1 MSKYLA
7 KPTLD
12 ISVEEHTK
20 NVIDEAQA
28 ILASHPFV
36 IKKYNEMVGKD
47 LSIRVISSAKFHDI
61 GKKNNRWQRAC
72 QEDYKIFKTTNDPSK
87 MHHLRHAKFRHEIAS
102 LLVTGLENLPM
113 TVKAAIGAH
122 HGKLKEGEEHRW
134 EEEIPQAAKLFA
146 SFKGLKNN
154 TIQQT
159 PDNEKFEK
167 TIRLRYEFAGPR
179 SFLQLADHR
188 ASAKE
193 EGQKLPEI
201 KPFNYEFPKEYKNKR
216 GVQLIIDELKDKPFS
231 ILRAPTGSGKTDAS
245 ILWAKHQIDFGKAD
259 RLIIAMPTRFTANAL
274 SITAAEKLSQVGLYH
289 SSAWFQKVKDFE
301 NIKPEEQA
309 LIDKEQEL
317 ARLLETPISVTTI
330 DHLCIS
336 LTGTREDHHT
346 MFFNLAHSCLVIDE
360 ADFYDEFTQHNILVL
375 LDALRILQVPVL
387 LMSATVPDSAL
398 SFYNKAGYNL
408 TKIYEDNSDLERK
421 RCTVVKLDDLLVSDK
436 ILEVLEQGFNGTPL
450 IIYANTVARAQKY
463 YQWYC
468 KRSSSFTKDKV
479 IIYHSRFTE
488 PDKVVIENRLTQMLG
503 KESWVGGNQNGVAI
517 LTQIGELS
525 VNISADVMVTDI
537 CPLDRL
543 VQRAGRLSRFNNH
556 KGKLYVVKPLKENKN
571 GGLDFYCAPYGH
583 FVNKKW
589 ELSKVLIN
597 SAELLLEGDYS
608 AEKFGKLVDTIYPE
622 IKKDIPHYILN
633 NMEGLKNL
641 SISNW
646 LILPAEQLG
655 IDDDQTKEWKCRDID
670 LQYTIYVNVDLFGN
684 DYYFRN
690 KSEFKHFQIRHG
702 VQCYAYE
709 FQKALKNNYIER
721 VTFYIGEDKKQ
732 YLWVVKDQFYN
743 SEVGLQ
749 FSKDED

>member
-1 MSKYLA
+1 MNKYLA

-20 NVIDEAQA
+20 NVMDEAQA
-28 ILASHPFV
+28 ILESHPFV
-36 IKKYNEMVGKD
+36 IKKYNKMAGKD
-47 LSIRVISSAKFHDI
+47 LSIRVISSAKYHDI
-61 GKKNNRWQRAC
+61 GKKNIHWQRAC
-72 QEDYKIFKTTNDPSK
+72 QEDHKIFKQTNNPSK

-113 TVKAAIGAH
+113 PVKAAIGAH
-122 HGKLKEGEEHRW
+122 HGKLKEDDENRW
-134 EEEIPQAAKLFA
+134 EVEIPKAKYLYA
-146 SFKGLKNN
+146 QFKGLKNN
-154 TIQQT
+154 VVHQT

-167 TIRLRYEFAGPR
+167 SIRLRYEYAGPR

-193 EGQKLPEI
+193 EGQELPEI

-216 GVQLIIDELKDKPFS
+216 GVQLIIDELKDEPFS

-245 ILWAKHQIDFGKAD
+245 LLWAKHQIDSGKAD
-259 RLIIAMPTRFTANAL
+259 RLIIAMPTRFTANAI
-274 SITAAEKLSQVGLYH
+274 SITAAKILSQVGLYH

-301 NIKPEEQA
+301 NIKPKEQA

-317 ARLLETPISVTTI
+317 ARFLETPISVTTI
-330 DHLCIS
+330 DHLCIC

-360 ADFYDEFTQHNILVL
+360 ADFYDEFTQYNILVL

-387 LMSATVPDSAL
+387 LMSATVPNSAL
-398 SFYNKAGYNL
+398 SFYNKAGYKL
-408 TKIYEDNSDLERK
+408 TKIFEDKSDIKRERCK
-421 RCTVVKLDDLLVSDK
+421 IVRLDDMLVSDE
-436 ILEVLEQGFNGTPL
+436 ILGILEQGFNGTPL
-450 IIYANTVARAQKY
+450 IIYANTVDRVQKY

-468 KRSSSFTKDKV
+468 KRSTSFTKDKV
-479 IIYHSRFTE
+479 IMYHSRFTE
-488 PDKVVIENRLTQMLG
+488 SDKVAIENRLTRMLG
-503 KESWVGGNQNGVAI
+503 KDAWTSGNQYGVAI

-525 VNISADVMVTDI
+525 VNISTDVMLTDI
-537 CPLDRL
+537 CPIDRL
-543 VQRAGRLSRFNNH
+543 VQRAGRLSRFNNY

-571 GGLDFYCAPYGH
+571 GVLDFYCAPYGH

-589 ELSKVLIN
+589 ELSNVLIN

-608 AEKFGKLVDTIYPE
+608 AEKFVNLVDTIYPE
-622 IKKDIPHYILN
+622 IKKDIPYYILN

-655 IDDDQTKEWKCRDID
+655 TDDDQTKEWKCRDID
-670 LQYTIYVNVDLFGN
+670 LQYTIYVDVDLFGN

-690 KSEFKHFQIRHG
+690 KSEFRQFQIRHG

-709 FQKALKNNYIER
+709 FQRALKNNYIEK
-721 VTFYIGEDKKQ
+721 VTFYIGEDKIQ
-732 YLWVVKDQFYN
+732 YLWVVKNQFYN
-743 SEVGLQ
+743 SKMGLQ
-749 FSKDED
+749 FNKGED